1 MMRLGTNL
9 GNRLCTNLTFNTPY
23 AIFCK
28 DYINVLQQFIF
39 NINAKIVYCFLG
51 RIPPFGGVGAEPC
64 FTCIGFAAIVG
75 RDADVPGVSL
85 GTIFDADGCTLGFSC
100 NLDC

>member
-1 MMRLGTNL
+1 MMRLDTNL

-23 AIFCK
+23 AIL
-28 DYINVLQQFIF
+28 INLLQKFIF
-39 NINAKIVYCFLG
+39 NMNAKIVYCFLG
-51 RIPPFGGVGAEPC
+51 RIPPFGGVGADPC

-75 RDADVPGVSL
+75 RDADVPGGSL
-85 GTIFDADGCTLGFSC
+85 GAIFDADGCTLGFSC

>member
-1 MMRLGTNL
+1 M
-9 GNRLCTNLTFNTPY
+9 
-23 AIFCK
+23 
-28 DYINVLQQFIF
+28 
-39 NINAKIVYCFLG
+39 
-51 RIPPFGGVGAEPC
+51 PPFGGVGAEPC

-100 NLDC
+100 NLGC

>member
-9 GNRLCTNLTFNTPY
+9 GNHVCTKLTFL
-23 AIFCK
+23 
-28 DYINVLQQFIF
+28 INLLPQFIF
-39 NINAKIVYCFLG
+39 NMNAKIIYCFLG
-51 RIPPFGGVGAEPC
+51 RIPPFGGIGAEPC

-75 RDADVPGVSL
+75 RDAEVPGGSL
-85 GTIFDADGCTLGFSC
+85 GAIFDADGCVLGFSC

>member
-1 MMRLGTNL
+1 M
-9 GNRLCTNLTFNTPY
+9 
-23 AIFCK
+23 
-28 DYINVLQQFIF
+28 
-39 NINAKIVYCFLG
+39 NAKIFYCFLD
-51 RIPPFGGVGAEPC
+51 RIPPFRGVGAGPC

-85 GTIFDADGCTLGFSC
+85 GAIFDADGCTLGFSC

>member
-9 GNRLCTNLTFNTPY
+9 GNRVCTKLILIHHTQFHIINLLP
-23 AIFCK
+23 
-28 DYINVLQQFIF
+28 QFIF
-39 NINAKIVYCFLG
+39 NMNAKIVYCFLG
-51 RIPPFGGVGAEPC
+51 RIPPFGGIGAEPC

-85 GTIFDADGCTLGFSC
+85 GAIFDANGCALGFSC

>member
-9 GNRLCTNLTFNTPY
+9 PNRLCTNLTFNTPHENLK
-23 AIFCK
+23 IL
-28 DYINVLQQFIF
+28 INLLQRFIF
-39 NINAKIVYCFLG
+39 NMNAKIVYCFLG

-85 GTIFDADGCTLGFSC
+85 GAIFDADGCTLGLSC
-100 NLDC
+100 NLGC

>member
-9 GNRLCTNLTFNTPY
+9 GNRLCTDSTFNTSY
-23 AIFCK
+23 A
-28 DYINVLQQFIF
+28 NLLQQFIF
-39 NINAKIVYCFLG
+39 DINAKIVYCFLG

-100 NLDC
+100 NLGC

>member
-1 MMRLGTNL
+1 MMRLGTYF
-9 GNRLCTNLTFNTPY
+9 GNRSCTNLHV
-23 AIFCK
+23 IHHI
-28 DYINVLQQFIF
+28 INLLKQFIF

-64 FTCIGFAAIVG
+64 FACIGLAAIVG

-85 GTIFDADGCTLGFSC
+85 GAIFDADGCILGFSC